1 MSIYLY
7 IGTVLFW
14 SICFTAMKINLK
26 TDLQKF
32 AEKYPERVKIWQKPQ
47 RKYSSIAYIVMALFP
62 ILNVISGLAMT
73 FGYSI
78 IFQEIIESY
87 EEDYTSK
94 VLQRY
99 LDKTKLKW
107 YSIRINDIVA
117 ALIILG
123 NMIKEIHIFISIF
136 VI

>member
-26 TDLQKF
+26 TDLKKF
-32 AEKYPERVKIWQKPQ
+32 AEKYPERVKIWQNPP

-62 ILNVISGLAMT
+62 ILNIISGLAMT

-78 IFQEIIESY
+78 IFQKIIESY

-99 LDKTKLKW
+99 MDKTKLK
-107 YSIRINDIVA
+107 
-117 ALIILG
+117 
-123 NMIKEIHIFISIF
+123 
-136 VI
+136 